1 MIHQIIVSRID
12 ATFPRTEA
20 EKGQGGIFVRVG
32 KRPHSERT
40 PDPDEDKDE
49 DEVKRSKLEVEESVL
64 REI

>member
-1 MIHQIIVSRID
+1 MHQIMASVLMQL
-12 ATFPRTEA
+12 FPRTEA
-20 EKGQGGIFVRVG
+20 ETGQGSVFVSVG

>member
-1 MIHQIIVSRID
+1 MIHQIIASRID

-20 EKGQGGIFVRVG
+20 ETGQGSVFVSVG